1 MLLENSTLLAF
12 SLFESYKLQYFS
24 FTEHKDLINPV
35 IDILAG
41 YLLVSASL
49 VIVTV
54 YGSSSPFSAV
64 TFII

>member
-1 MLLENSTLLAF
+1 LLLENSTLLAF
-12 SLFESYKLQYFS
+12 SPLESYKLQYFS

-35 IDILAG
+35 IDIFEG